1 MRISNIK
8 KIFFCG
14 VFCLTGF
21 FCFGQN
27 DFSGMEMPQMPSM
40 PSMPEISGMPQM
52 PSIGGGFY
60 KPEIPNVKNQNTKKG
75 DDKTDSEKSESV
87 ISSNNSTDNFVA
99 NLLGSNANL
108 TAQDISSLY
117 DFGLFDDISSLTA
130 NANIN
135 SGTNVSTNV
144 LLQQILTSLEELKQE
159 NKTKSDAE
167 KQSQNNLQEDNHI
180 FKSRNP
186 NILRFK
192 INGYN
197 ILDSIQT
204 VFISKPENDG
214 SFLLTADRIYYVNQK
229 QRKET
234 VYVLFKAIGSNGSST
249 TFQIEPEIVQDVKN
263 QNSFVYK
270 MAQRNDLTAKKTGNL
285 VVINN
290 SDKNMQIDML
300 IDIDA

>member
-1 MRISNIK
+1 M
-8 KIFFCG
+8 
-14 VFCLTGF
+14 
-21 FCFGQN
+21 
-27 DFSGMEMPQMPSM
+27 
-40 PSMPEISGMPQM
+40 
-52 PSIGGGFY
+52 
-60 KPEIPNVKNQNTKKG
+60 TKKFFL
-75 DDKTDSEKSESV
+75 TRESY
-87 ISSNNSTDNFVA
+87 NK
-99 NLLGSNANL
+99 
-108 TAQDISSLY
+108 
-117 DFGLFDDISSLTA
+117 
-130 NANIN
+130 
-135 SGTNVSTNV
+135 
-144 LLQQILTSLEELKQE
+144 LEEELNYLSTTKRVEIAKNLKAAAEYGDLKE
-159 NKTKSDAE
+159 NSEFDAE
-167 KQSQNNLQEDNHI
+167 KQNQNNLQEDNYT

-270 MAQRNDLTAKKTGNL
+270 MAQRDDLTAKKTGNL

>member
-1 MRISNIK
+1 
-8 KIFFCG
+8 
-14 VFCLTGF
+14 
-21 FCFGQN
+21 
-27 DFSGMEMPQMPSM
+27 MPQ
-40 PSMPEISGMPQM
+40 MPEISGMPQM
-52 PSIGGGFY
+52 PSIGSGFY
-60 KPEIPNVKNQNTKKG
+60 KPEIPNLKTQNSKNLDSETETENAENVLSQNT
-75 DDKTDSEKSESV
+75 
-87 ISSNNSTDNFVA
+87 STDNLVA
-99 NLLGSNANL
+99 SLLGSNANL

-117 DFGLFDDISSLTA
+117 DFGLFDDISSLTS

-135 SGTNVSTNV
+135 NSSNVSTNV

-159 NKTKSDAE
+159 NKTRSDAE
-167 KQSQNNLQEDNHI
+167 KQNQNDLKEDNNT

-204 VFISKPENDG
+204 VFISEPENDG

-249 TFQIEPEIVQDVKN
+249 TFQIEPEIVQDVQN

-270 MAQRNDLTAKKTGNL
+270 MAQRDDLTAKKTGNL

-290 SDKNMQIDML
+290 SDKNMQIDLL